1 VSDAIQLIV
10 GLGNPGA
17 QYAGTR
23 HNAGADFVA
32 ELARQAGAILKKDS
46 KYHGEVAECLF
57 SGHKLRLLV
66 PDDVHEPQ
74 RQGSGGARQL
84 LQDDA

>member
-46 KYHGEVAECLF
+46 KYHGEVASACF
-57 SGHKLRLLV
+57 PGTSCACWCRI
-66 PDDVHEPQ
+66 
-74 RQGSGGARQL
+74 RS
-84 LQDDA
+84 